1 MSTSIGINGPQM
13 MGQEVRNDTKSEYN
27 PMRRDSKMSCYGTTT
42 PTTSNS
48 GNCGGDENGGGGA
61 LAAFPPLPT
70 LKTGVPS
77 GFASVQLLP
86 DFPTFSDFNP
96 YLEST
101 ISQVQFQVK

>member
-1 MSTSIGINGPQM
+1 M
-13 MGQEVRNDTKSEYN
+13 MGQEVKNDTKIEYN
-27 PMRRDSKMSCYGTTT
+27 PIRRDSKMTCYGTMT
-42 PTTSNS
+42 PTASNS

-61 LAAFPPLPT
+61 LAAFPTLPT